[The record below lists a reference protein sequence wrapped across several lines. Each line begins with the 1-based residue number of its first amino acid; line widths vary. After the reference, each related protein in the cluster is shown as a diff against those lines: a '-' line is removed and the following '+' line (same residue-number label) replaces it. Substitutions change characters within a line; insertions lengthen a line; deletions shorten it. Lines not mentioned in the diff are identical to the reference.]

1 MLFNQSFSGFF
12 LPKYY
17 YDADLISN
25 CNHWNIII
33 CHWIF
38 LVCLHHQLFF
48 QLRSPTNL
56 FLIFTYFLL
65 FFNIFHQIHMFK
77 LCVYFAGIQGN
88 SYPAL
93 MFILSLYE
101 NESLKF
107 ARSWFSKLRMLFI
120 LNDISPTHSHTSL
133 INCTANDI

>member
-65 FFNIFHQIHMFK
+65 FFNIFHQYTCSS
-77 LCVYFAGIQGN
+77 CVCILQAFREILTPLWCLFCLYTKMNHSNLLGVDFPN
-88 SYPAL
+88 LECFSYWMIFHPHTH
-93 MFILSLYE
+93 IL
-101 NESLKF
+101 
-107 ARSWFSKLRMLFI
+107 
-120 LNDISPTHSHTSL
+120 H
-133 INCTANDI
+133 